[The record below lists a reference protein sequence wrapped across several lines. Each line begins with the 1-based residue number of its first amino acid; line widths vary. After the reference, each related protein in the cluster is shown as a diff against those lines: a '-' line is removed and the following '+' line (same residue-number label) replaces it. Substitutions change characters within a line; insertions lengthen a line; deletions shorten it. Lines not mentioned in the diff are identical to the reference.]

1 MRRRYRVEGRV
12 QGVGF
17 RWFAAREAKRLGLRG
32 WVRNLAD
39 GAVEAEAAGD
49 AGALAAFETALRSG
63 PRTSNVTNVEISE
76 ISDEANAVSGF
87 TIIG

>member
-49 AGALAAFETALRSG
+49 AGTLAAFEVALRSG
-63 PRTSNVTNVEISE
+63 PRTANVTNVEIIE
-76 ISDEANAVSGF
+76 ISDEANTLSGF